1 MKKVLSISLCILL
14 VLALVAG
21 CTGKPAA
28 PASSEAMV
36 VDKDK
41 KEVSLLTTV
50 NGKYFTEAT
59 RHGVVFKDGSNGEKS
74 VLRAIGS
81 EKDFNDALASI
92 GAKGANNV
100 KLDDKGKGV
109 KIEGTK
115 LNVFVTWEGLGKE
128 IPFNDIIISSDPRP
142 MDIRFG
148 GNIENAKSKNTGCIL
163 CLDSCPVGITSNSSY
178 AFGESDT
185 VKFTSNKDVLPKD
198 GTTVTVIFRLAE

>member
-1 MKKVLSISLCILL
+1 MKRILSISLCILL
-14 VLALVAG
+14 VLALAAG
-21 CTGKPAA
+21 CTAKPAA
-28 PASSEAMV
+28 PENNEPMV

-41 KEVSLLTTV
+41 KEVSIQTTV
-50 NGKYFTEAT
+50 NGKYFTEST

-81 EKDFNDALASI
+81 EKDFNEALASL

-100 KLDDKGKGV
+100 TLEDKGKGK

-115 LNVFVTWEGLGKE
+115 LDVFVTWEGLGKE
-128 IPFNDIIISSDPRP
+128 IPFNDIITSSDPRP

-148 GNIENAKSKNTGCIL
+148 GNIENAKAKNTGCIL

-185 VKFTSNKDVLPKD
+185 VKFTGNKDVLPAD
-198 GTTVTVIFRLAE
+198 GTAVTVIFRLAE